1 MTPEFSSLVNPT
13 VHYVLGLLSRLKRQ
27 DASVDLRT
35 ERDHIRGELEAAA
48 ATADS
53 HESPVSGD
61 EFQLA
66 KQGLIYWIDE
76 VLTVADP
83 AWQTMTLEWHYFQSL
98 DRAWKF
104 YVDGERQALR
114 SSPDVIELWY
124 LALVLGFEGDI
135 RNAFDEH
142 LNEPLSVDSSDD
154 QERQDWARKLERQ
167 IRQHKPK
174 DLQPTK
180 LEGNVMTLSGGL
192 HLKAVAGWSL
202 TLVAVTVLLSL
213 YLFFPGLFGMND
225 L

>member
-13 VHYVLGLLSRLKRQ
+13 MHYVLDLVSRIQRH
-27 DASVDLRT
+27 DTGIDLRQ

-48 ATADS
+48 TTADGHDS
-53 HESPVSGD
+53 SVSGE
-61 EFQLA
+61 EFRLA

-76 VLTVADP
+76 VMTIADP

-142 LNEPLSVDSSDD
+142 LNEPLSSESSDD

-167 IRQHKPK
+167 ISQHKST
-174 DLQPTK
+174 DLQPVH
-180 LEGNVMTLSGGL
+180 LQGNVMTLSGGL
-192 HLKAVAGWSL
+192 HLKSAAGWSL
-202 TLVAVTVLLSL
+202 TLIAVAILL
-213 YLFFPGLFGMND
+213 GLLLWRPD
-225 L
+225 LLG

>member
-13 VHYVLGLLSRLKRQ
+13 LHYVLGLVSRIQRH
-27 DASVDLRT
+27 DASLDLRS

-104 YVDGERQALR
+104 YVTGEKQALR

-142 LNEPLSVDSSDD
+142 LNEPLSAESSDG

-167 IRQHKPK
+167 IRQHKPR

-180 LEGNVMTLSGGL
+180 LEGNVTTLSGGL
-192 HLKAVAGWSL
+192 HLKAAAGWSL

-213 YLFFPGLFGMND
+213 YLLWPGLFGVSG

>member
-1 MTPEFSSLVNPT
+1 MTPEFSSLVNPIL
-13 VHYVLGLLSRLKRQ
+13 HYVLGLVSRIQRH
-27 DASVDLRT
+27 DTGVDLRT

-48 ATADS
+48 ATAGS
-53 HESPVSGD
+53 HESPVSAED
-61 EFQLA
+61 FQLA

-142 LNEPLSVDSSDD
+142 LKEPLSAESSDD

-167 IRQHKPK
+167 IHQHRPA
-174 DLQPTK
+174 DLQPVQ

-192 HLKAVAGWSL
+192 HLKSAAGWTL
-202 TLVAVTVLLSL
+202 ALVAVTVLLAL
-213 YLFFPGLFGMND
+213 YVLFPD
-225 L
+225 LLR

>member
-13 VHYVLGLLSRLKRQ
+13 MHYVLDLVSRIQRH
-27 DASVDLRT
+27 DTGIDLRQ

-48 ATADS
+48 ATADG
-53 HESPVSGD
+53 HESPVSGE
-61 EFQLA
+61 EFRLA

-76 VLTVADP
+76 VMTIADP
-83 AWQTMTLEWHYFQSL
+83 SWQTMTLEWHYFQSL

-142 LNEPLSVDSSDD
+142 LNEPLSSESSDD

-167 IRQHKPK
+167 ISQHKSA
-174 DLQPTK
+174 DLQPVP
-180 LEGNVMTLSGGL
+180 LQGNVMTLS
-192 HLKAVAGWSL
+192 
-202 TLVAVTVLLSL
+202 
-213 YLFFPGLFGMND
+213 
-225 L
+225 

>member
-13 VHYVLGLLSRLKRQ
+13 MHYVLDLVSRIQRQ
-27 DASVDLRT
+27 ATGIDLRQ

-48 ATADS
+48 ATADG
-53 HESPVSGD
+53 HDSPVSGE
-61 EFQLA
+61 EFRLA

-76 VLTVADP
+76 VMTIADP

-142 LNEPLSVDSSDD
+142 LNEPLSSESSDD
-154 QERQDWARKLERQ
+154 QERQNWARKLERQ
-167 IRQHKPK
+167 IRQTKST
-174 DLQPTK
+174 DLQPVP
-180 LEGNVMTLSGGL
+180 LQGNVMTLSGGL
-192 HLKAVAGWSL
+192 HLKSAAGWSL
-202 TLVAVTVLLSL
+202 TLIAVAILL
-213 YLFFPGLFGMND
+213 GLLLWRPD
-225 L
+225 LLG